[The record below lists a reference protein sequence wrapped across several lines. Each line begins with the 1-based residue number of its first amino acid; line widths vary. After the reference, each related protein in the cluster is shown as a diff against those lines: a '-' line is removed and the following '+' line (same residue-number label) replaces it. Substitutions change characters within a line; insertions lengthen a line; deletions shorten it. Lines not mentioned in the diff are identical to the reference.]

1 MARKNKARSGN
12 TTSPSS
18 LSRNTRPKT
27 SAKPWADGDLQPK
40 YAARKNLT
48 STTAAVEKVPTR
60 APGETR
66 TPPPTVPTSVP
77 SNHPLLPPYADD
89 VSLRNSH
96 DLHVIPVASSSKIE
110 AKVRAVLSVL
120 NRAEVDGSKEKG
132 YAADDGT
139 RSVLVALVARAQ
151 AANKCI
157 SIAEIA
163 KREFWKS
170 QKKPWHQY
178 TGYWVRL
185 EDNTPEKKDSV
196 MITSVENDA
205 PDDADEENA
214 FEKMPVEEARTV
226 RNVPC
231 LVIYLAISPVA
242 RLKELH
248 G

>member
-1 MARKNKARSGN
+1 MARKNKARPEN

-18 LSRNTRPKT
+18 SRNTRPKT
-27 SAKPWADGDLQPK
+27 SAKPWVDGDLRPK
-40 YAARKNLT
+40 FAERKNLI
-48 STTAAVEKVPTR
+48 STTAVEKSPTR

-66 TPPPTVPTSVP
+66 TPPPIVPASVP
-77 SNHPLLPPYADD
+77 STHPLLPPYADD

-120 NRAEVDGSKEKG
+120 NRDEVDGSKENKNT
-132 YAADDGT
+132 ADGT
-139 RSVLVALVARAQ
+139 RSVVALVARAQ

-170 QKKPWHQY
+170 KKKPWHQY

-185 EDNTPEKKDSV
+185 EDYNPEKKDGSSG
-196 MITSVENDA
+196 TPVE
-205 PDDADEENA
+205 DDTPEDPKEDA
-214 FEKMPVEEARTV
+214 FEKMHVAERRTV
-226 RNVPC
+226 RSVPC
-231 LVIYLAISPVA
+231 LVIYLATSPVA
-242 RLKELH
+242 RLKEVH